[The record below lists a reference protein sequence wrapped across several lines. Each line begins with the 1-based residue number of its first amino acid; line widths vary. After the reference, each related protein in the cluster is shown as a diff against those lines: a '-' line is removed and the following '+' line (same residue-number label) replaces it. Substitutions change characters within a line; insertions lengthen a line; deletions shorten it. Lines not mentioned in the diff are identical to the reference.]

1 MKKILLLFSLLFIY
15 ASASHAQLVIVV
27 QAVASSI
34 KAPNSL
40 DNVTFYHKSG
50 ETTTLPIRKVKK
62 KMEIQDFDSVKVQT
76 VYALER
82 VQKIYGS
89 STNTSDIPEDAL
101 YYAHTK
107 RYRNARMSSLFAASA
122 WSLSLLNP
130 YFLIVA
136 PLPTLQAL
144 KRDKGVDKKYV
155 MNGKE
160 WRTFKKEYKVHIKNH
175 KNKSQAS
182 VVEADNVPST
192 SSSEKNYTI

>member
-15 ASASHAQLVIVV
+15 ASTSQAQLVIVV

-40 DNVTFYHKSG
+40 DNVTFYHKNG
-50 ETTTLPIRKVKK
+50 DTTTLPIREVKK
-62 KMEIQDFDSVKVQT
+62 KLEIQDFDSVKVQT

-82 VQKIYGS
+82 VQKVYGVD
-89 STNTSDIPEDAL
+89 TYTSDIPKDAL
-101 YYAHTK
+101 HYAHTK

-122 WSLSLLNP
+122 WSLCLLNP

-136 PLPTLQAL
+136 PLPTVQAL